1 MTENPTIRQNKRIR
15 KILLLLLLPI
25 VSGLLVTSILLVRL
39 MGNTLLLNSAAKAPV
54 DAYLVL
60 GGSIKREIYI
70 AQVAKQYPQTPILIS
85 AGSQDPCI
93 VGLFQRENTP
103 VEQVWLE
110 HCAKSTFG
118 NFYFTLPILQ
128 KWGVQHIKLVTSPTH
143 LPRAKWLAQI
153 ILGAHGIWVE
163 TDIVEE
169 IGIPGNQESRLKTGL
184 DVIRSLMWAVG
195 SQVIEAKCTDVVK
208 LSQVNMTQWCKDGF
222 HCEHQAKLKQESI
235 CGKKATGNRK

>member
-1 MTENPTIRQNKRIR
+1 MRENPTIRRNKKIR
-15 KILLLLLLPI
+15 K
-25 VSGLLVTSILLVRL
+25 
-39 MGNTLLLNSAAKAPV
+39 TLLLIFLPIISSLLVWLVGNTILLHSASKAAV

-85 AGSQDPCI
+85 AGSKDPCI
-93 VGLFQRENTP
+93 VGLFQRVNAP
-103 VEQVWLE
+103 LEQVWLE

-118 NFYFTLPILQ
+118 NFYFTLAILE

-169 IGIPGNQESRLKTGL
+169 VGIPGNQESRLKTGL

-208 LSQVNMTQWCKDGF
+208 LPQVNMTQWCKDGF
-222 HCEHQAKLKQESI
+222 HCEHQAKLKPESI
-235 CGKKATGNRK
+235 CGKRGTGNRE

>member
-1 MTENPTIRQNKRIR
+1 MKNQTIRRKNRIR

-25 VSGLLVTSILLVRL
+25 ATGLLIWLVGNTILLQ
-39 MGNTLLLNSAAKAPV
+39 SAAKAPV

-70 AQVAKQYPQTPILIS
+70 ANIAKQYPQTPILIS
-85 AGSQDPCI
+85 SGSVDPCI
-93 VGLFQRENTP
+93 VGLFQQKNVPLEK
-103 VEQVWLE
+103 VWLE

-118 NFYFTLPILQ
+118 NLYFTLPILQ

-163 TDIVEE
+163 TNIIEE
-169 IGIPGNQESRLKTGL
+169 IGVPGNRESVLKTGL
-184 DVIRSLMWAVG
+184 DVIRGLFWAVG
-195 SQVIEAKCTDVVK
+195 SQIIEPKCADVVK
-208 LSQVNMTQWCKDGF
+208 LAQVDMTQWCQNGF
-222 HCEHQAKLKQESI
+222 KCERQAKLDSESI
-235 CGKKATGNRK
+235 CARLMS